1 MSLVLAAVW
10 IAADQATKWW
20 AEATLERGQGR
31 DFIPGFLEFRLVYNP
46 GAAFSLVTN
55 ATVLLTIFAS
65 GVVIFLILM
74 ARRLGSWPW
83 AIGLGLLLGGAAG
96 NLIDRFFRAPG
107 PGRGHVV
114 DFLRFENF
122 PFIDF
127 PVFNIADIGVTSAA
141 ILIALLALLGI
152 APDGSKGAAA
162 GAEDEDELA
171 SEEARSGGP
180 DGAEGG
186 SPGGAE
192 DISGHSADDSAEG
205 GSVHGDA
212 GADEETEPGSRAPTH
227 DEPSPQAP
235 VLGEHQESRE

>member
-1 MSLVLAAVW
+1 MSLILAAVW
-10 IAADQATKWW
+10 VGADQLTKWW
-20 AEATLERGQGR
+20 AEETLERGQSS

-55 ATVLLTIFAS
+55 ATVVLTVFAS
-65 GVVIFLILM
+65 AVVIFLILM

-96 NLIDRFFRAPG
+96 NLIDRFFRDPG

-141 ILIALLALLGI
+141 ILIALLALIGV
-152 APDGSKGAAA
+152 APDGTRASA
-162 GAEDEDELA
+162 GEPSSDA
-171 SEEARSGGP
+171 
-180 DGAEGG
+180 DGSSVDDTDVDDSDGKVVDDTDADDINHDGKDGDDITGEGTR
-186 SPGGAE
+186 
-192 DISGHSADDSAEG
+192 DVISGPEQ
-205 GSVHGDA
+205 
-212 GADEETEPGSRAPTH
+212 ETRG
-227 DEPSPQAP
+227 
-235 VLGEHQESRE
+235 